1 MTNTGIESI
10 KDVNVIDYIEPQGP
24 INPINQT
31 VTNNNNS
38 IGLVTGLETSTP
50 FIE

>member
-10 KDVNVIDYIEPQGP
+10 KEVNVIDYIEPPGP

-31 VTNNNNS
+31 VTNQYNS
-38 IGLVTGLETSTP
+38 MGGVTALETSKHLLD
-50 FIE
+50 